1 MTKTT
6 GEKVTWDEDTKKN
19 YDFLLSKIPIA
30 LRSTAKRM
38 ITPKAESIA
47 REDGHGGFRKRHG
60 RCFLCESSRFIS
72 RSYEKRYEGMQY
84 RLDAIRSPRV
94 NNQSVKI
101 AINVQ

>member
-6 GEKVTWDEDTKKN
+6 NDKVTWDEDTKKN

-47 REDGHGGFRKRHG
+47 REDGRKVV
-60 RCFLCESSRFIS
+60 S
-72 RSYEKRYEGMQY
+72 EKDLVDAFFAKVPVSFQEAMKKDMRECSIDWTQY
-84 RLDAIRSPRV
+84 GHPE
-94 NNQSVKI
+94 
-101 AINVQ
+101 